1 MQYIPNLIMMAKNT
15 SFIKLEGTLDG
26 LTFYNKDGENLVK
39 TKTQVSKNRI
49 ANAPEYQ
56 RTRENN
62 QEFGGSAKCG
72 KAFRESFAGISRL
85 VSDTYLSARVTAK
98 IRSIVPN
105 GTGLRGERN
114 INLVDNLEP
123 FIGFNFNL
131 SKPFD
136 SQFNAPST
144 GPDITATKDNVKWD
158 LQDFN
163 TDTFVRAPEGATHF
177 KLALAAG
184 YVSNYEWDATLKSY
198 EPVEEQPNAVGVV
211 EYSDAIALGGMVGSD
226 TNFNIDLTDFAP
238 VPVTT
243 ALFAGT
249 GIVFYQMVN
258 GELYVLAQGH
268 SMKIAAAL

>member
-1 MQYIPNLIMMAKNT
+1 MAKNS

-26 LTFYNKDGENLVK
+26 LTFFKKNGQNFVK
-39 TKTQVSKNRI
+39 TKSEVNRNRI
-49 ANAPEYQ
+49 AYAPEFQ

-72 KAFRESFAGISRL
+72 KALRESFAGIARL
-85 VSDTYLSARVTAK
+85 VSDSYVTSRVTAK
-98 IRSIVPN
+98 MRSIVPN
-105 GTGLRGERN
+105 GTGLRGERS

-136 SQFNAPST
+136 TQFNAPSV
-144 GPDITATKDNVKWD
+144 GPDITDPKDNVKWN
-158 LQDFN
+158 LADFN
-163 TDTFVRAPEGATHF
+163 TDTYVRAPEGATHF

-211 EYSDAIALGGMVGSD
+211 AYSDAIALGGMVGSD
-226 TNFNIDLTDFAP
+226 TSFNIDLTGFAP

-249 GIVFYQMVN
+249 GIVFYQKVN
-258 GELYVLAQGH
+258 DELYVLAQGH
-268 SMKIAAAL
+268 SMKIAAAK